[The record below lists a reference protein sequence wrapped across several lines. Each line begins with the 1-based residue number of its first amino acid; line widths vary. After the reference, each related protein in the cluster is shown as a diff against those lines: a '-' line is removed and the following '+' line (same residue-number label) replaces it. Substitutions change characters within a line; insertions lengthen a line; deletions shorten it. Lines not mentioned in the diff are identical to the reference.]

1 MKHTLY
7 LAIPEPGNPHVI
19 KEQGYLSKKGYF
31 RRAVWDPGQTEFIPK
46 WRVDE
51 FGGTT
56 VEEAVY
62 KLRIHLQS
70 KVRRSEALIKEL
82 QAEILDLNH
91 TIEKITNS
99 YGTRD

>member
-19 KEQGYLSKKGYF
+19 REEGYLSKKGYF

-51 FGGTT
+51 FGGTS
-56 VEEAVY
+56 VEEAVE
-62 KLRIHLQS
+62 KLRAHLQR
-70 KVRRSEALIKEL
+70 KARRVTETIEEL
-82 QAEILDLNH
+82 ERELADLTN
-91 TIEKITNS
+91 TIEKIDEH
-99 YGTRD
+99 YGN